1 MFFNILKVA
10 VFKLLT
16 TGVCAATPFL
26 IKIDDLYRIM
36 VA

>member
-16 TGVCAATPFL
+16 TV
-26 IKIDDLYRIM
+26 LYNNQLRIGLELK
-36 VA
+36 